1 MTLEHISKS
10 KPTEDRTCDKH
21 GPYTAIN
28 YIGRVWS
35 GCPLCRAETE
45 AEEKAKKDAEEA
57 EQRVRNWE
65 QRLGQ
70 SGIPPRFQDRTLENF
85 VAENEAQQKAQTFAK
100 SYADEFNEALKTGR
114 SALFVGKPGTGKT
127 HLAAGIGMSLL
138 KKGHP
143 VLFMT
148 VMRAIRRVK
157 DTWGKGREESE
168 TEAIAA
174 MVEPHLLILDE
185 VGVQFG
191 SDFEKN
197 LIFDII
203 NERYE
208 NRLPT
213 ILMSNLPTA
222 EVRAYLGDRVF
233 DRMKEDGGARIVF
246 DWESHRGRQ
255 EA

>member
-21 GPYTAIN
+21 GSYTSIN

-35 GCPLCRAETE
+35 GCPVCRAETE

-65 QRLGQ
+65 RRLGQ

-85 VAENEAQQKAQTFAK
+85 VAESEAQQKALTFAK

-127 HLAAGIGMSLL
+127 HLAAGIGMNLL

>member
-1 MTLEHISKS
+1 MTLEHISKI
-10 KPTEDRTCDKH
+10 KQTEDRTCDRH
-21 GPYTAIN
+21 GLYTAIK
-28 YIGRVWS
+28 YIGRIWS
-35 GCPLCRAETE
+35 GCPVCRAETE

-65 QRLGQ
+65 RRLGQ

-85 VAENEAQQKAQTFAK
+85 VAENEAQQKALTFAK
-100 SYADEFNEALKTGR
+100 SYADEFSEALKTGK

-127 HLAAGIGMSLL
+127 HLAAGIGMNLL

>member
-1 MTLEHISKS
+1 MTLEHISKI
-10 KPTEDRTCDKH
+10 KQTEDRACDKH
-21 GPYTAIN
+21 GPYTAIK
-28 YIGRVWS
+28 YIGRFWS
-35 GCPLCRAETE
+35 GCPVCRAETE

-65 QRLGQ
+65 RRLGQ

-85 VAENEAQQKAQTFAK
+85 VAENEAQQKALTFAK

-127 HLAAGIGMSLL
+127 HLAAGIGMNLL

-157 DTWGKGREESE
+157 DTWGKGRDESE

-255 EA
+255 EP

>member
-1 MTLEHISKS
+1 MTLEHISKI
-10 KPTEDRTCDKH
+10 KQTEDRTCDKH
-21 GPYTAIN
+21 GPYTAIK

-35 GCPLCRAETE
+35 VCPVCRAEVE

-65 QRLGQ
+65 RRLGQ

-85 VAENEAQQKAQTFAK
+85 VAENEAQQKALKFAK

-127 HLAAGIGMSLL
+127 HLAAGIGMNLL

-255 EA
+255 EP